1 MLKSLTLILLTVF
14 LATAQTQRPAAETS
28 KSGSITGKV
37 VDERGEPLPNAK
49 VSVSPIGA
57 HRPSAAAVTDRNGT
71 FTVDGL
77 ESVPY
82 HINVSMPAYI
92 SPSSEVEGR
101 GEKQYQVGDSVTF
114 VLIKGGVI
122 TGTVVSVAGNPVT
135 GVNVSAQMI
144 RDSKGRRLARGVER
158 RVSTDDRGV
167 YRIYGLPDG
176 NYIVVAGSGDQYMDW
191 GINPFSN
198 DIPTYAPSSTRDTA
212 AEISVRAGEE
222 TSNVDI
228 RYRGE
233 QGRIISGTV
242 GGPPIPGG
250 FTVVLT
256 SIALGGSQS
265 NTSKF
270 EQPGSQQFAFTGLT
284 DGDYY
289 VTLRTYLSGREA
301 SLSES
306 KLVRLRGADVDG
318 IELTVKPLGVVNGR
332 VVLEPSKASECQ
344 GKEPPPF
351 KDISI
356 SARPRQT
363 EATKNQPQFIWS
375 LGAPVSADETGNFSL
390 INLAPAQYHFAARFP
405 AKSWYLQSISL
416 SLPAPA
422 GVKAASKPIDTTR
435 VWTTIKSGDR
445 LSGLTVRLA
454 QGAASFH
461 GQLVFDSAENRPGKW
476 FAYLA
481 PAAPEHASNPL
492 RFYGGAVSAEGTI
505 QLVNLAPGRYWVL
518 VQPALGDTLST
529 FPRFRIP
536 DETETRAR
544 LRRDAEELK
553 TEIELRPCQDLRD
566 FKITVK
572 SHVYPPQ
579 LP

>member
-1 MLKSLTLILLTVF
+1 MLKSFTLILLTAI
-14 LATAQTQRPAAETS
+14 LATAQTQQPITETS

-37 VDERGEPLPNAK
+37 IDERGEPLPNAK
-49 VSVSPIGA
+49 VSVSQIGA
-57 HRPSAAAVTDRNGT
+57 ERRNVAAVTDRNGT
-71 FTVDGL
+71 FRVDGL

-82 HINVSMPAYI
+82 RINVSMPAYI
-92 SPSSEVEGR
+92 SQPSETEER
-101 GEKQYQVGDSVTF
+101 REKQYQVGDSVTF

-122 TGTVVSVAGNPVT
+122 TGTVTNVAGNPVI
-135 GVNVSAQMI
+135 GVHVSAQMV
-144 RDSKGRRLARGVER
+144 RDSNGRRLARGFGR

-176 NYIVVAGSGDQYMDW
+176 IYIVVAGSTDQYMDW

-198 DIPTYAPSSTRDTA
+198 DVPTFAPSSTRANA
-212 AEISVRAGEE
+212 AEISVRVGEE
-222 TSNVDI
+222 TSNIDI

-289 VTLRTYLSGREA
+289 VTLRTHLSGREA
-301 SLSES
+301 GLSES

-318 IELTVKPLGVVNGR
+318 IELTARPLGGVNGH
-332 VVLEPSKASECQ
+332 VVLQPSKASECQ
-344 GKEPPPF
+344 GKEAPPF
-351 KDISI
+351 KDISV
-356 SARPRQT
+356 SAWSRQT

-390 INLAPAQYHFAARFP
+390 INLAPAQYYFAARFP

-422 GVKAASKPIDTTR
+422 GVKTPSKPVDTTR
-435 VWTTIKSGDR
+435 GWTTIKSGDR
-445 LSGLTVRLA
+445 LSGLTVTLA

-461 GQLVFDSAENRPGKW
+461 GQLIFDSADNRLEKW
-476 FAYLA
+476 FAYLV
-481 PAAPEHASNPL
+481 PAAPEHAGNPL
-492 RFYGGAVSAEGTI
+492 RFYGATVSREGTI
-505 QLVNLAPGRYWVL
+505 QLFNLAPGRYWVL
-518 VQPALGDTLST
+518 VQPAVDDALSA
-529 FPRFRIP
+529 FRIP
-536 DETETRAR
+536 DETETRAK
-544 LRRDAEELK
+544 LRRRAEELK
-553 TEIELRPCQDLRD
+553 SEIELKPCQDLRD

-572 SHVYPPQ
+572 SQ
-579 LP
+579 